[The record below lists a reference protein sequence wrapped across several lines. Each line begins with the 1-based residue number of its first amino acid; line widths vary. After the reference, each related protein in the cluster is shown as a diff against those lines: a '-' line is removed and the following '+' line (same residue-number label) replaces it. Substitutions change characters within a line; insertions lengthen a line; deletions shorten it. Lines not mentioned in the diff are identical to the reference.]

1 MNCHSVGTEST
12 FREMSDPVQ
21 LREKLRWTADELEK
35 DMRRAECKG
44 RTLCLKV
51 KLHTFEMLTRQVVPP
66 KAVLLADDL
75 YNYALPMLAKLE
87 QEFPSLRLRLL
98 GLRCTHLVSTK
109 PPDTA
114 SFFGLRPRLPGAGDL
129 ARRDQNANEDGEW
142 EQWPDDPPAGRGP
155 GSGDTSERDDSM
167 ESEGYRRHG
176 KEITANP
183 QKDGSVERELWDCPI
198 CGRPQA
204 ADEKRFNEHIDL
216 CLSRQAI
223 RDTVQQEGAA
233 LSSVT
238 TPPLS
243 VDKKSKKRARHSA
256 EGDPR
261 QTKLRFG

>member
-1 MNCHSVGTEST
+1 
-12 FREMSDPVQ
+12 
-21 LREKLRWTADELEK
+21 
-35 DMRRAECKG
+35 MRRAECKG

-51 KLHTFEMLTRQVVPP
+51 KLHTFEVLTRQVVPP
-66 KAVLLADDL
+66 RAVFLADDL
-75 YNYALPMLAKLE
+75 YCYSLPMLAKLE

-114 SFFGLRPRLPGAGDL
+114 SFFGLRPRLPNGDDS
-129 ARRDQNANEDGEW
+129 AMRDQDGEW
-142 EQWPDDPPAGRGP
+142 ERWPDDPLPGHDP
-155 GSGDTSERDDSM
+155 GSGETSPAPGEDGPG
-167 ESEGYRRHG
+167 EVEGYRRHG

-183 QKDGSVERELWDCPI
+183 QKGESVERELWDCPI

-204 ADEKRFNEHIDL
+204 ADERRFNEHIDL

-233 LSSVT
+233 LSVATTSAT
-238 TPPLS
+238 TTMTPPS
-243 VDKKSKKRARHSA
+243 VDKKSKKRTRQPTEA
-256 EGDPR
+256 DPR